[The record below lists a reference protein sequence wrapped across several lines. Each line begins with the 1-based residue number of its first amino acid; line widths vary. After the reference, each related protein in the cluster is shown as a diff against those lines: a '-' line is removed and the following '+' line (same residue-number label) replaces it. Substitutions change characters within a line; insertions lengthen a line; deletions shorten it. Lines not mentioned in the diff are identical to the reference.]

1 MMDLHGKIFVVAV
14 VCGVILLGIG
24 LFLFWMERKVKKL
37 ERKLARLE
45 AEKLSGQQ

>member
-37 ERKLARLE
+37 EKKLARLE